1 MNLQTPNKRLV
12 CETVELHK
20 YPNQDLFS
28 ILLYMKNSKIT
39 FEKKE
44 DQITVKIIGEISA
57 TTEFP
62 KLETVSD
69 KSKILLL
76 LDEAGY
82 VNSSGIQGWI
92 RWLQE
97 IQKLAPNAKF
107 MIQML
112 PANFAKLSSNIRDF
126 FPKQSKV
133 ESFVAPYF
141 CEKCNTSFNVIF
153 KKGSNWQSE
162 WTGAELVQKI
172 STAACTCCGTTAE
185 IDTPVEAYQNF

>member
-1 MNLQTPNKRLV
+1 MN
-12 CETVELHK
+12 
-20 YPNQDLFS
+20 
-28 ILLYMKNSKIT
+28 NSKIT
-39 FEKKE
+39 FEKKA
-44 DQITVKIIGEISA
+44 DLVTVKIIGEISA
-57 TTEFP
+57 ATIFP
-62 KLETVSD
+62 NLGPVSD
-69 KSKILLL
+69 ETKILLF

-92 RWLQE
+92 RWLQD
-97 IQKLAPNAKF
+97 IQKSAPNAKF

-126 FPKQSKV
+126 FPKQIKI

-153 KKGSNWQSE
+153 KKGTNWQNE
-162 WTGAELVQKI
+162 WTGPQLVQKI

-185 IDTPVEAYQNF
+185 IDTPPEAYQNF

>member
-1 MNLQTPNKRLV
+1 
-12 CETVELHK
+12 
-20 YPNQDLFS
+20 
-28 ILLYMKNSKIT
+28 MKNSKIT
-39 FEKKE
+39 FEKNN
-44 DQITVKIIGEISA
+44 DQVTVKIIGEISA
-57 TTEFP
+57 ITQFP
-62 KLETVSD
+62 ELSLISNQT
-69 KSKILLL
+69 KIILQ

-97 IQKLAPNAKF
+97 IQKVAPDLKF

-112 PANFAKLSSNIRDF
+112 PANFAKLSNNIRDF
-126 FPKQSKV
+126 FPKQSKI

-162 WTGAELVQKI
+162 WTGAELVKKI
-172 STAACTCCGTTAE
+172 STAACSCGTTAT
-185 IDTPVEAYQNF
+185 IDTPAEAYQNF